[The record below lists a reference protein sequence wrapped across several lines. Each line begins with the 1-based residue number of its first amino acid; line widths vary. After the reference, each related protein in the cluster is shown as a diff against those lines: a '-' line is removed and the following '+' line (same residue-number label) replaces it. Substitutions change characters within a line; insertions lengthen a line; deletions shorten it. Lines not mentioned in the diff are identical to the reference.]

1 MIRRLTVDLLQNRAL
16 GVVVE
21 VPYVIRYMIS
31 FNLCNMT
38 HVYDLCFVVLYPVCS
53 FEPNNNGLL
62 SYKGY
67 IAMIISPLSLFFF
80 YSVYILL
87 SSMNIVALDDL
98 HGEFSMDL

>member
-1 MIRRLTVDLLQNRAL
+1 MDLLQNRAL

-21 VPYVIRYMIS
+21 VPYVIRYMLS
-31 FNLCNMT
+31 FKLCNMT
-38 HVYDLCFVVLYPVCS
+38 HVYNLCFVVLYPVTYL
-53 FEPNNNGLL
+53 FVEPNNNGLL
-62 SYKGY
+62 SYNGY
-67 IAMIISPLSLFFF
+67 IAVIISPLFFLIF